1 MECGQIN
8 LFRAKIAQVERVAGC
23 SLLDQSKGIAKVEE
37 MGIRLLFFSN
47 S

>member
-1 MECGQIN
+1 M
-8 LFRAKIAQVERVAGC
+8 RADQSVQSKDCAGREGGRF

-37 MGIRLLFFSN
+37 MGIRLLFLAN